1 MSNFFVILLKI
12 NLKHTNVKTSQKHT
26 CAIAV
31 SIQHLGDKWSLLLLR
46 DMVMHK
52 KTRFKEFRS
61 SKEKIATNVLT
72 NRLKHLQTEGFIKKL
87 DPLGTKKSTRY
98 IATDKGISSLPI
110 IIELYLF
117 SIQSL
122 DESILDESQMR
133 IKDEICIDRDFFE
146 AKKKEDYLDFI
157 TDLKE
162 SLEVSNLL
170 IQVS

>member
-1 MSNFFVILLKI
+1 M
-12 NLKHTNVKTSQKHT
+12 KTSQKHT
-26 CAIAV
+26 CAIALSV
-31 SIQHLGDKWSLLLLR
+31 QHLGDKWSLLLLR
-46 DMVMHK
+46 DMIMHK

-133 IKDEICIDRDFFE
+133 IKDEIFNDRAFFE
-146 AKKKEDYLDFI
+146 AKRKEAYLDFI

-162 SLEVSNLL
+162 SLKLSYLL
-170 IQVS
+170 IQAN

>member
-1 MSNFFVILLKI
+1 M
-12 NLKHTNVKTSQKHT
+12 KTSQKHT
-26 CAIAV
+26 CAIALSV
-31 SIQHLGDKWSLLLLR
+31 QHLGDKWSLLLLR
-46 DMVMHK
+46 DMIMHK

-146 AKKKEDYLDFI
+146 AKKKKDYLDFI

-162 SLEVSNLL
+162 SLERSNLL
-170 IQVS
+170 IQAN

>member
-1 MSNFFVILLKI
+1 M
-12 NLKHTNVKTSQKHT
+12 KTSQKHT
-26 CAIAV
+26 CAIALSV
-31 SIQHLGDKWSLLLLR
+31 QHLGDKWSLLLLR
-46 DMVMHK
+46 DMIMHK

-87 DPLGTKKSTRY
+87 DPSGTKKSTRY

-133 IKDEICIDRDFFE
+133 IKDEICN
-146 AKKKEDYLDFI
+146 
-157 TDLKE
+157 DL
-162 SLEVSNLL
+162 SL
-170 IQVS
+170 IHI

>member
-1 MSNFFVILLKI
+1 M
-12 NLKHTNVKTSQKHT
+12 KTLPKRT
-26 CAIAV
+26 CAIAL
-31 SIQHLGDKWSLLLLR
+31 SIQILGDKWSLLLLR
-46 DMVMHK
+46 DMIVHK

-72 NRLKHLQTEGFIKKL
+72 NRLKHLQAEGFIKKL

-117 SIQSL
+117 SIQSI
-122 DESILDESQMR
+122 DESILDESQLR
-133 IKDEICIDRDFFE
+133 IKDEICNDRAFFE
-146 AKKKEDYLDFI
+146 AKRKEAYLDFI
-157 TDLKE
+157 TDLKQ

-170 IQVS
+170 VEAS

>member
-1 MSNFFVILLKI
+1 M
-12 NLKHTNVKTSQKHT
+12 KTSQKHT

-46 DMVMHK
+46 DMVLHK

-122 DESILDESQMR
+122 DESILDEYQMR
-133 IKDEICIDRDFFE
+133 IKDEIFSDRAFFE
-146 AKKKEDYLDFI
+146 AKRKEDYLDFI

>member
-1 MSNFFVILLKI
+1 
-12 NLKHTNVKTSQKHT
+12 VKTSQKHT

>member
-1 MSNFFVILLKI
+1 
-12 NLKHTNVKTSQKHT
+12 VKTSQKHT
-26 CAIAV
+26 CAIALSV
-31 SIQHLGDKWSLLLLR
+31 QHLGDKWSLLLLR
-46 DMVMHK
+46 DMIMHK

-72 NRLKHLQTEGFIKKL
+72 NRLKHLQAEGFIKKL

-117 SIQSL
+117 SIQIL
-122 DESILDESQMR
+122 DESILDESQLR
-133 IKDEICIDRDFFE
+133 IKDEICNDRTFFE
-146 AKKKEDYLDFI
+146 IKRKESYLDFI
-157 TDLKE
+157 TDLKQ

-170 IQVS
+170 VEAS

>member
-1 MSNFFVILLKI
+1 M
-12 NLKHTNVKTSQKHT
+12 KTSQKHT

-133 IKDEICIDRDFFE
+133 IKDEICNDRDFFE
-146 AKKKEDYLDFI
+146 AKKKKDYLDFI

-170 IQVS
+170 IQAN

>member
-1 MSNFFVILLKI
+1 M
-12 NLKHTNVKTSQKHT
+12 KTSQKHT
-26 CAIAV
+26 CAIALSV
-31 SIQHLGDKWSLLLLR
+31 QHLGDKWSLLLLR
-46 DMVMHK
+46 DMIMHK

>member
-1 MSNFFVILLKI
+1 M
-12 NLKHTNVKTSQKHT
+12 KTSQKHT
-26 CAIAV
+26 CAIALSV
-31 SIQHLGDKWSLLLLR
+31 QHLGDKWSLLLLR
-46 DMVMHK
+46 DMIVHK

-72 NRLKHLQTEGFIKKL
+72 NRLKHLQAEGFIKKL

-117 SIQSL
+117 SIQIL
-122 DESILDESQMR
+122 DESILDESQLR
-133 IKDEICIDRDFFE
+133 IKDEICNDRAFFE
-146 AKKKEDYLDFI
+146 AKRKEEYLDFI
-157 TDLKE
+157 TDLKQ

-170 IQVS
+170 VEAS

>member
-1 MSNFFVILLKI
+1 M
-12 NLKHTNVKTSQKHT
+12 KTSQKHT

-72 NRLKHLQTEGFIKKL
+72 NRLKHLQAEGFIKKL

-98 IATDKGISSLPI
+98 IATEKGISSLPI

-117 SIQSL
+117 SIQSI
-122 DESILDESQMR
+122 DESILDESQLR
-133 IKDEICIDRDFFE
+133 IKDEICNDRAFFE
-146 AKKKEDYLDFI
+146 AKRKQAYLDFI
-157 TDLKE
+157 TDLKQ

-170 IQVS
+170 VEAS

>member
-1 MSNFFVILLKI
+1 M
-12 NLKHTNVKTSQKHT
+12 KTSQKHT

>member
-1 MSNFFVILLKI
+1 MKLEK
-12 NLKHTNVKTSQKHT
+12 
-26 CAIAV
+26 
-31 SIQHLGDKWSLLLLR
+31 
-46 DMVMHK
+46 HK

-72 NRLKHLQTEGFIKKL
+72 NRLKHLQIEGFIKKL

-98 IATDKGISSLPI
+98 IVTDKGISSLPI

-133 IKDEICIDRDFFE
+133 IKDEICNDRAFFE
-146 AKKKEDYLDFI
+146 AKRKAERLAHLWHRKYLLSDERL
-157 TDLKE
+157 LK
-162 SLEVSNLL
+162 
-170 IQVS
+170 